1 MISYNELQKT
11 IFDFSYGAALGDAI
25 GQKAF
30 EGNKKPLRNNEDA
43 KNIAQ
48 TYIDAILEG
57 KNPDFYETAK
67 ALEKSFETYIKNN
80 RNAIKYIKKDGQPSN
95 PVFRFGN
102 AQKLMN
108 MLAKNMFLL
117 VYQNQPLRENFKQ
130 CHCPMDNEMIKAV
143 KSELEQACD
152 EEARNLLAEY
162 KKSKKSAWS
171 RIEKE
176 NIMQYENFQK
186 CVLFLA
192 SQKGISPIEYDYWM
206 WKQTSLSDDDL
217 L

>member
-1 MISYNELQKT
+1 MISYDELQKT

-80 RNAIKYIKKDGQPSN
+80 INAIKYIKKDGQPSN

-117 VYQNQPLRENFKQ
+117 VYQNQPLRENFNQ
-130 CHCPMDNEMIKAV
+130 CHCPMDNEMIKTV
-143 KSELEQACD
+143 KSELEKACD
-152 EEARNLLAEY
+152 EKARNLLAEY
-162 KKSKKSAWS
+162 KKSEKSAWS

-176 NIMQYENFQK
+176 NITQYENFQK

-206 WKQTSLSDDDL
+206 WKQTSLSDDD
-217 L
+217 